1 MINKRKNSRKRGS
14 GHTGGDLHD
23 RQLGHSRKRHN
34 AETGIT
40 LRMPYLSLNYLFLN
54 IHVVTCVKFNTKWKY
69 FRDK

>member
-1 MINKRKNSRKRGS
+1 MVYVRVLNLTLERGS

-40 LRMPYLSLNYLFLN
+40 MKVPYLLLKYLFLS
-54 IHVVTCVKFNTKWKY
+54 IHIVM
-69 FRDK
+69 